1 MVGDLIL
8 TSQKLIL
15 NTNYMLFLYG
25 LFTIFMFSLLDRYMN
40 EVSSMDFLYLGLF
53 DSMIAIPLFS
63 SRYPD
68 TSYGFLFL
76 GLSIIPLL
84 KLYQTYCNS
93 KYFPF
98 YKTSY

>member
-15 NTNYMLFLYG
+15 NTNYMIFLYG

-53 DSMIAIPLFS
+53 DSMIDIKH
-63 SRYPD
+63 
-68 TSYGFLFL
+68 
-76 GLSIIPLL
+76 
-84 KLYQTYCNS
+84 KLYDFFIRIIYN
-93 KYFPF
+93 F
-98 YKTSY
+98 YVFTFR